1 MTDGVVLPPYRALL
15 SRSFAASK
23 VTGRSNKNAGNGS
36 LVLVF
41 PMMNE
46 HALKVLEYDKVREL
60 VARFAVSEPGKA
72 SVQALAPMAEREQVM
87 GRLAETREFLR
98 IREAG
103 EHPPLD
109 GIRDI
114 GRPIEK
120 LRVAGMMLLP
130 AELVEVAE
138 TLGAARRLTSFFQR
152 FAGTEVTRLTAPR
165 LCALAGAMRPLKHL
179 EDAVH
184 AAIDETG
191 EIKDSASPELRRVRK
206 LIGRTRDGIM
216 ERLSRIL
223 RDADAQSIIQ
233 EQLIT
238 VRDDRYVM
246 PLKPNFRQS
255 IKGVVHGH
263 SGSRATLF
271 VEPLEVVE
279 QNNRLSELRME
290 EREEQERILRE
301 LSRLLAAEVE
311 AIDAAYRTA
320 AEIDAVHARARFG
333 TEFGGSVPELVED
346 GTLHLRAARH
356 PLIVEK
362 RRAGAVAHDA
372 VPNDIDL
379 SGGARA
385 LVISGP
391 NAGGKTVILKTIG
404 ILCLMAQSG
413 IPVTAAEGSRFP
425 LFGSVFADIGDE
437 QSLEQDL
444 STFSAH
450 AGRIAGILRAADK
463 DSLVLLDELA
473 SGTDPAEGA
482 ALGAAV
488 LARLLELGC
497 VSVIT
502 THHSSLKLFGAK
514 TAGAVNAAMEFDIET
529 LKPTYRFIPGRPGRS
544 YGLDMAS
551 RLGIPENVVQD
562 ARSRLTADEAA
573 LDRLL
578 EQVEQDGRQ
587 LRSERQQAEQDLTA
601 ARRLKAEAEQLHKAA
616 SDEERIAKAKAKQE
630 AREVLAALRQ
640 KLKDLSRIAA
650 LDRSQVEFERRDL
663 ADLAKRLEPGEEEQ
677 VGPPRYR
684 GMIHPGDRVRMPRLK
699 RTGTVLYAHD
709 DELEVD
715 ADGLKLKIALR
726 DAVPVEAGAAKQQPS
741 PVSGWSADVEEHEG
755 LPDRVNLLGLRVDE
769 ALVETERFLDRA
781 GMRGFRQVIIIHGL
795 GTGALKAAVTKLLKD
810 HPLIAAI
817 RTGEP
822 SEGGAG
828 VTVAELKR

>member
-1 MTDGVVLPPYRALL
+1 MVQPNP
-15 SRSFAASK
+15 
-23 VTGRSNKNAGNGS
+23 
-36 LVLVF
+36 VF

-46 HALKVLEYDKVREL
+46 HALKVLEYDKVRDI
-60 VARFAVSEPGKA
+60 VARYAASEPGKA
-72 SVQALAPMAEREQVM
+72 VVQALTPSAERDQVLA
-87 GRLAETREFLR
+87 RLAETREFLR

-103 EHPPLD
+103 EQPPLD

-114 GRPIEK
+114 GRSIEK

-130 AELVEVAE
+130 AELLEAAA
-138 TLGAARRLTSFFQR
+138 TLGAARRLKSFFQR
-152 FAGTEVTRLTAPR
+152 FAGADGSRLTVPR
-165 LCALAGAMRPLKHL
+165 LCSQAGAITPLKHL

-223 RDADAQSIIQ
+223 RDADAQNIIQ

-290 EREEQERILRE
+290 EREEQERILRQ
-301 LSRLLAAEVE
+301 LSGLLAGEVE
-311 AIDAAYRTA
+311 AIDAAYRA
-320 AEIDAVHARARFG
+320 ASQIDAVHARARFG
-333 TEFGGSVPELVED
+333 TEFGGSVPELVE
-346 GTLHLRAARH
+346 GGSFHLRTARH

-362 RRAGAVAHDA
+362 RRTGTIAQDA

-379 SGGARA
+379 PRSARA

-404 ILCLMAQSG
+404 ILCLMAQAG
-413 IPVTAAEGSRFP
+413 IPVTAAEGSQLP
-425 LFGSVFADIGDE
+425 LFGETFADIGDE

-450 AGRIAGILRAADK
+450 ASRIAGILREAKK

-488 LARLLELGC
+488 LGRLLEIGC

-514 TAGAVNAAMEFDIET
+514 TAGAVNAAMEFDVET

-551 RLGIPENVVQD
+551 RLGVPEDVVQD

-578 EQVEQDGRQ
+578 EQVEQDARQ
-587 LRSERQQAEQDLTA
+587 LRSERQQAGQDLSA
-601 ARRLKAEAEQLHKAA
+601 AHRLKAEAEQLHRAA
-616 SDEERIAKAKAKQE
+616 SDEARTAKAKAKQE
-630 AREVLAALRQ
+630 AREVLVALRQ
-640 KLKDLSRIAA
+640 KLKDLSRVEAI
-650 LDRSQVEFERRDL
+650 DRGQVERERRELGVL
-663 ADLAKRLEPGEEEQ
+663 AQQLEPVEEET
-677 VGPPRYR
+677 VGPPIHR
-684 GMIHPGDRVRMPRLK
+684 GTIQPGDRVRMPRLK
-699 RTGTVLYAHD
+699 RTGTVLFAHH

-726 DAVPVEAGAAKQQPS
+726 DAVPVEDAAAAKHGTA
-741 PVSGWSADVEEHEG
+741 VSGWSADVEEHDG

-769 ALVETERFLDRA
+769 ALAETERFLDRA
-781 GMRGFRQVIIIHGL
+781 GMRGFQQVVIIHGL
-795 GTGALKAAVTKLLKD
+795 GTGALKAAVTGLLKG
-810 HPLIAAI
+810 HPLIAAF

>member
-1 MTDGVVLPPYRALL
+1 MVPLNP
-15 SRSFAASK
+15 
-23 VTGRSNKNAGNGS
+23 
-36 LVLVF
+36 VF

-46 HALKVLEYDKVREL
+46 HALKVLEYDKVRDI
-60 VARFAVSEPGKA
+60 VARYAVSEPGKA
-72 SVQALAPMAEREQVM
+72 VVQALAPSGEREQVM
-87 GRLAETREFLR
+87 VRLAETHEFLR

-103 EHPPLD
+103 EQPPLD

-114 GRPIEK
+114 GRSIEK

-130 AELVEVAE
+130 AELVAAAA
-138 TLGAARRLTSFFQR
+138 TLGAARRLKSFFQR
-152 FAGTEVTRLTAPR
+152 FAGADGSRLTAPR
-165 LCALAGAMRPLKHL
+165 LCALANAIAPLKHL

-184 AAIDETG
+184 TAIDETG
-191 EIKDSASPELRRVRK
+191 ELKDSASPELRRVRK

-223 RDADAQSIIQ
+223 RDADAQNIIQ

-290 EREEQERILRE
+290 EREEQERILRQ
-301 LSRLLAAEVE
+301 LSGLLAGEVK
-311 AIDAAYRTA
+311 AIDAAYRMA
-320 AEIDAVHARARFG
+320 AQIDAVHARACFG
-333 TEFGGSVPELVED
+333 TEFNGSMPEIVEGGSV
-346 GTLHLRAARH
+346 HLRAARH

-362 RRAGAVAHDA
+362 RRTGTVAQDA
-372 VPNDIDL
+372 VPNDIDC
-379 SGGARA
+379 SGSARA

-413 IPVTAAEGSRFP
+413 IPVTAAEGSELP
-425 LFGSVFADIGDE
+425 LFSDVFADIGDE

-450 AGRIAGILRAADK
+450 ASRIAGILGEAGK

-488 LARLLELGC
+488 LARLLEVGC
-497 VSVIT
+497 MSVIT

-529 LKPTYRFIPGRPGRS
+529 LKPTYRFLPGRPGRS

-551 RLGIPENVVQD
+551 RLGVPEDVVQD

-578 EQVEQDGRQ
+578 AQVEQDSRQ
-587 LRSERQQAEQDLTA
+587 LRSDRKQAQQDLSA
-601 ARRLKAEAEQLHKAA
+601 AHRLKADAEQLHTTA
-616 SDEERIAKAKAKQE
+616 SDEARTAKAKAKQE
-630 AREVLAALRQ
+630 AREALAAIRQ
-640 KLKDLSRIAA
+640 KLKDLSRVAA
-650 LDRSQVEFERRDL
+650 IDRSQVEQERRELEVL
-663 ADLAKRLEPGEEEQ
+663 ARRLEPIEEEP
-677 VGPPRYR
+677 VGPPIQR
-684 GMIHPGDRVRMPRLK
+684 GTIHPGDRVRMPRLK
-699 RTGTVLYAHD
+699 RTGTVLYAHH

-726 DAVPVEAGAAKQQPS
+726 DAVPVEVATAAKQDS

-769 ALVETERFLDRA
+769 ALTETERFLDRA
-781 GMRGFRQVIIIHGL
+781 GMRGFQQVVIIHGL
-795 GTGALKAAVTKLLKD
+795 GTGALKSAVTELLRG
-810 HPLIAAI
+810 HPLVATF

>member
-1 MTDGVVLPPYRALL
+1 
-15 SRSFAASK
+15 
-23 VTGRSNKNAGNGS
+23 
-36 LVLVF
+36 
-41 PMMNE
+41 MMNE
-46 HALKVLEYDKVREL
+46 HALKVLEYDKVRDI
-60 VARFAVSEPGKA
+60 VSRYAASEPGKA
-72 SVQALAPMAEREQVM
+72 FVQALAPSTEREQVM
-87 GRLAETREFLR
+87 VRLAETREFLR
-98 IREAG
+98 IHDAG
-103 EHPPLD
+103 EQPPLD

-114 GRPIEK
+114 GRSIEK

-130 AELVEVAE
+130 AELVEAVA
-138 TLGAARRLTSFFQR
+138 TLGAARRLKSFFQR
-152 FAGTEVTRLTAPR
+152 FAGADESRLTAPR
-165 LCALAGAMRPLKHL
+165 LCALADAITPLKHL

-191 EIKDSASPELRRVRK
+191 ELKDSASPELRRVRK

-216 ERLSRIL
+216 DRLSRIL
-223 RDADAQSIIQ
+223 RDTDAQNIIQ

-238 VRDDRYVM
+238 IRDDRYVM

-290 EREEQERILRE
+290 EREEQERILRQ
-301 LSRLLAAEVE
+301 LSGLLAGEVN

-320 AEIDAVHARARFG
+320 AAMDAVHARARFG
-333 TEFGGSVPELVED
+333 SEFGGSVPEIADAEGASV
-346 GTLHLRAARH
+346 HLRAARH

-362 RRAGAVAHDA
+362 RRSGTVAQDA
-372 VPNDIDL
+372 VPNDIDC
-379 SGGARA
+379 SGSARA

-404 ILCLMAQSG
+404 IVCLMAQSG
-413 IPVTAAEGSRFP
+413 IPVTAAEGSELPVF
-425 LFGSVFADIGDE
+425 SDIFADIGDE

-450 AGRIAGILRAADK
+450 ASRIAGILREAGK

-488 LARLLELGC
+488 LARLLEIGC
-497 VSVIT
+497 ISVIT

-551 RLGIPENVVQD
+551 RLGVPEDVVQD

-578 EQVEQDGRQ
+578 EQVEQDARH
-587 LRSERQQAEQDLTA
+587 LRSERQQAEQDLSA
-601 ARRLKAEAEQLHKAA
+601 ANRLKVEAELLHKAA
-616 SDEERIAKAKAKQE
+616 SDEARTAKAKAKQE
-630 AREVLAALRQ
+630 AREVIAAIRQ
-640 KLKDLSRIAA
+640 KLKDLSRVSAI
-650 LDRSQVEFERRDL
+650 DRSQVEQERREL
-663 ADLAKRLEPGEEEQ
+663 EVLTRRLEPIEEEP
-677 VGPPRYR
+677 VGPPNQR
-684 GMIHPGDRVRMPRLK
+684 GTIHPGDRVRMPRLK
-699 RTGTVLYAHD
+699 RTGTVLFAHH

-715 ADGLKLKIALR
+715 ADGLKIKIAMR
-726 DAVPVEAGAAKQQPS
+726 DAVPVDVATAVKQDS
-741 PVSGWSADVEEHEG
+741 LVSGWSADVEEQEG
-755 LPDRVNLLGLRVDE
+755 LPDRVNLLGFRVDE
-769 ALVETERFLDRA
+769 ALAETERFLDRA
-781 GMRGFRQVIIIHGL
+781 GMRGFQQVVIIHGL
-795 GTGALKAAVTKLLKD
+795 GTGALKAAVTELLKG
-810 HPLIAAI
+810 HPLVAAF

>member
-1 MTDGVVLPPYRALL
+1 
-15 SRSFAASK
+15 
-23 VTGRSNKNAGNGS
+23 
-36 LVLVF
+36 
-41 PMMNE
+41 MMNE

-72 SVQALAPMAEREQVM
+72 SVQALAPSAEREQVT
-87 GRLAETREFLR
+87 GRLAETSEFLR

-120 LRVAGMMLLP
+120 LHVAGMMLLP
-130 AELVEVAE
+130 AELVEVAA
-138 TLGAARRLTSFFQR
+138 TLGAARRLKSFFQR

-165 LCALAGAMRPLKHL
+165 LCALADTMMPLKHL

-206 LIGRTRDGIM
+206 LIGRTRDAIM

-246 PLKPNFRQS
+246 LLKPNFRQS

-301 LSRLLAAEVE
+301 LSRLLAGEAG

-320 AEIDAVHARARFG
+320 ARIDAVHARARFG

-346 GTLHLRAARH
+346 GTFHLHAARH

-379 SGGARA
+379 SGSARA

-404 ILCLMAQSG
+404 LLCLMAQSG

-450 AGRIAGILRAADK
+450 AGRIAGIIRAAGR

-488 LARLLELGC
+488 LARLLEIGC

-529 LKPTYRFIPGRPGRS
+529 LKPTYRFMPGRPGRS

-551 RLGIPENVVQD
+551 RLGIPEDVVQD

-578 EQVEQDGRQ
+578 EQVEQDSRQ

-601 ARRLKAEAEQLHKAA
+601 ARLLKAEAERLHKAA
-616 SDEERIAKAKAKQE
+616 SDEERSAKAKAKQE

-640 KLKDLSRIAA
+640 KLKDLSRAA
-650 LDRSQVEFERRDL
+650 AIDRGQVEHERREL
-663 ADLAKRLEPGEEEQ
+663 AGLAKRLEPAEED
-677 VGPPRYR
+677 VGPLTRQ
-684 GMIHPGDRVRMPRLK
+684 GTIHPGDRVRMPRLK

-726 DAVPVEAGAAKQQPS
+726 DAVPVQDAAARKQDA

-755 LPDRVNLLGLRVDE
+755 LPDRVNLLGLRVNE
-769 ALVETERFLDRA
+769 AIAETERFLDRA
-781 GMRGFRQVIIIHGL
+781 GMRGFRQVVIIHGL
-795 GTGALKAAVTKLLKD
+795 GTGALKAAVTELLKG
-810 HPLIAAI
+810 HPLVAAI